1 MPNKKETPLP
11 AGKLP
16 SRLLGQLLRR
26 HCPPRPE
33 LLIGPGIGSDA
44 AALKFDESVLLA
56 ATDPITFV
64 TEQPG
69 WYAVVI
75 NANDIACLGG
85 TPRWLL
91 ATLLLPPE
99 TSTATVETLFD
110 ELAGAC
116 AELAITLV
124 GGHTEITP
132 AVTQPVLVG
141 TMLGETTAEAL
152 LDVRRCQPND
162 RILLVSGIAIEA
174 VSILARSREAELHTS
189 FDDAFLQRCRN
200 FTREPGIS
208 VVQHARLARDHGG
221 VRAMHDPTE
230 GGLATALHEL
240 ADACQLGLEI
250 DEERILV
257 LPEAKLLCDYFGV
270 DVLGIIASGAL
281 LVVAAPEQAPQ
292 LMQAYAAAGVP
303 VADIGRL
310 TSSHMARLLCSG
322 RARQPLPR
330 FDQDE
335 IVRVLG

>member
-1 MPNKKETPLP
+1 MPNQKNTPLP
-11 AGKLP
+11 TGKLP
-16 SRLLGQLLRR
+16 ARLLGQLLRR
-26 HCPPRPE
+26 HCPSRPE
-33 LLIGPGIGSDA
+33 LLIGPGIGADA
-44 AALKFDESVLLA
+44 AALRMEKSVLLA

-85 TPRWLL
+85 TPKWLL

-99 TSTATVETLFD
+99 TSTATVEALFD

-116 AELAITLV
+116 AELAITLI

-141 TMLGETTAEAL
+141 TMLGETTPEAL
-152 LDVRRCQPND
+152 LDVRQCRSGD

-174 VSILARSREAELHTS
+174 VSILARSREDELRML
-189 FDDAFLQRCRN
+189 FDQVFLQRCRD

-208 VVQHARLARDHGG
+208 VVHHARLARDHSG

-281 LVVAAPEQAPQ
+281 LVVVAPEQAPG
-292 LMQAYAAAGVP
+292 LLQAYEAGGVP
-303 VADIGRL
+303 AADIGRF
-310 TSSHMARLLCSG
+310 TSSNKARLLCTG